1 VAVHGG
7 GLRQREGGCHGV
19 GTTASI
25 VV

>member
-7 GLRQREGGCHGV
+7 DLRQREGGCHGV
-19 GTTASI
+19 GTAASI